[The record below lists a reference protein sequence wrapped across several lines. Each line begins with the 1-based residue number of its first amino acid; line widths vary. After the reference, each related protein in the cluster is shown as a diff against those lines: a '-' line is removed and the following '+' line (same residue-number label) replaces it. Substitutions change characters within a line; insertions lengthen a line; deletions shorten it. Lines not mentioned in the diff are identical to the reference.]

1 MIDENRQDLA
11 AEYAV
16 DALDPESTRA
26 FESMLANDPQLKAFA
41 DQLRETAATLAH
53 DAPAKLPPPE
63 LRERVLSRIRAEAQA
78 MTENVNTTAPAPAPS
93 ATKPAGGAGI
103 LPWAMAAGFAVTT
116 AALWMER
123 DQLKIETEGL
133 KKELMQVRTENSM
146 AKMRIAT
153 LSSQVDTYAK
163 ASAVVVWD
171 PNKQQGVLKLA
182 NLPPPEAG
190 KDYQLW
196 VIGQKKTPVSAGVV
210 PMNAEGATRM
220 DFKPSQL
227 IKAEQFAI
235 SVEPSGGVSEPT
247 GPIILA
253 GN

>member
-11 AEYAV
+11 AEYAM
-16 DALDPESTRA
+16 DALDPESARA
-26 FESMLANDPQLKAFA
+26 FEAMLAKDAELKAFA
-41 DQLRETAATLAH
+41 DQLREAAALLAT

-63 LRERVLSRIRAEAQA
+63 LRERVLSRIRAEAETATQP
-78 MTENVNTTAPAPAPS
+78 MTMPAPPPT
-93 ATKPAGGAGI
+93 TKPANSMGF
-103 LPWAMAAGFAVTT
+103 LPWVVAAGFAVTT

-123 DQLKIETEGL
+123 DQLKIESDGL
-133 KKELMQVRTENSM
+133 KKELNLARTENVM

-153 LSSQVDTYAK
+153 LSAQVDTYAK
-163 ASAVVVWD
+163 ASAVIVWD

-196 VIGQKKTPVSAGVV
+196 VIGQKKPPVSAGVV
-210 PMNAEGATRM
+210 PMSAEGATRI
-220 DFKPSQL
+220 DFKPGQP

>member
-1 MIDENRQDLA
+1 LK
-11 AEYAV
+11 V
-16 DALDPESTRA
+16 DADGMKKDLI
-26 FESMLANDPQLKAFA
+26 L
-41 DQLRETAATLAH
+41 LR
-53 DAPAKLPPPE
+53 
-63 LRERVLSRIRAEAQA
+63 
-78 MTENVNTTAPAPAPS
+78 TENV
-93 ATKPAGGAGI
+93 
-103 LPWAMAAGFAVTT
+103 V
-116 AALWMER
+116 
-123 DQLKIETEGL
+123 
-133 KKELMQVRTENSM
+133 

-153 LSSQVDTYAK
+153 LSSKIDAYAK

-196 VIGQKKTPVSAGVV
+196 VINQKKPPVSAGVV
-210 PMNAEGATRM
+210 PMPTEGATQLE
-220 DFKPSQL
+220 FKPVQG

-235 SVEPSGGVSEPT
+235 SVEPTGGVSEPT

>member
-11 AEYAV
+11 AEYAM

-26 FESMLANDPQLKAFA
+26 FEAMLAHDPELKAFA

-53 DAPAKLPPPE
+53 GAPANLPPPE

-78 MTENVNTTAPAPAPS
+78 MTQNVTTTAPAAPS
-93 ATKPAGGAGI
+93 PATKPAGGAGI
-103 LPWAMAAGFAVTT
+103 LPWVVAAGFAITT

-123 DQLKIETEGL
+123 DQLKIEADGL
-133 KKELMQVRTENSM
+133 KKELIQVRTENSM

-153 LSSQVDTYAK
+153 LSAQADTYAK

-171 PNKQQGVLKLA
+171 PNKQQGVLKLV

-196 VIGQKKTPVSAGVV
+196 VIGQKKAPVSAGVV

-220 DFKPSQL
+220 DFKPGQVV
-227 IKAEQFAI
+227 KAEQFAI
-235 SVEPSGGVSEPT
+235 SVEPSGGVPEPT

>member
-1 MIDENRQDLA
+1 
-11 AEYAV
+11 
-16 DALDPESTRA
+16 
-26 FESMLANDPQLKAFA
+26 
-41 DQLRETAATLAH
+41 
-53 DAPAKLPPPE
+53 
-63 LRERVLSRIRAEAQA
+63 VLSRIRAEAETATQPVA
-78 MTENVNTTAPAPAPS
+78 APTAAPVAKPSGGGVN
-93 ATKPAGGAGI
+93 I
-103 LPWAMAAGFAVTT
+103 LPWAVAAGFAITT

-123 DQLKIETEGL
+123 DQLKIETDGM
-133 KKELMQVRTENSM
+133 KKELVQLRTENVV
-146 AKMRIAT
+146 AKLRIAT
-153 LSSQVDTYAK
+153 LSAKIDTYAQ

-196 VIGQKKTPVSAGVV
+196 VINEKKPPVSAGVV
-210 PMNAEGATRM
+210 PMSAEGATRL
-220 DFKPSQL
+220 DFKPVQA

-235 SVEPSGGVSEPT
+235 SIEPTGGVSEPT